1 MNPKKLIY
9 REELRS
15 SDRDDIRRI
24 VSSSGFFS
32 EEEIELALELVDD
45 RLARGEESDYHY
57 IVAGDGKK
65 LFGFACYG
73 PIPATRSSYD
83 LYWIAIDEVR
93 RGEGVGKKLM
103 AKTEDLISK
112 RGGRRVYAETSARS
126 QYEPTRLFYEALGYS
141 QGAYLE
147 DFYAPGDGKIIY
159 VKTLAGEEG
168 LP

>member
-9 REELRS
+9 REELRI
-15 SDRDDIRRI
+15 SDRDAIHRI

-32 EEEIELALELVDD
+32 EEEIALALELVDD

-57 IVAGDGKK
+57 VVVGDGKE
-65 LFGFACYG
+65 LFGFTCYG

-83 LYWIAIDEVR
+83 LYWIAINEVR
-93 RGEGVGKKLM
+93 RRGGVGKKLM
-103 AKTEDLISK
+103 TKTEELIGQ
-112 RGGRRVYAETSARS
+112 RGGRQVYVETSARS

-141 QGAYLE
+141 QAAFLR

-159 VKTLAGEEG
+159 VKTLANGN
-168 LP
+168 PP